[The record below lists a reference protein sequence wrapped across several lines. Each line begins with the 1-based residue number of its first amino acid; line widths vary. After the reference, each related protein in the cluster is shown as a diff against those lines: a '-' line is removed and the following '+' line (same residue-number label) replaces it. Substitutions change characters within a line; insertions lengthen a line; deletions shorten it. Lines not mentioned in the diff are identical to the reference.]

1 MIQKR
6 RRCLFSAHSGTLGLR
21 IASPHR
27 IDNAVSPRQY
37 ELYIIKVYR
46 NAPRDASVVICLLW
60 LGICEIRRA
69 QRQTFENVFFIYK
82 TARFTHYGLTSD
94 AANLS
99 IISEKTKK
107 KVKIFRFPPSEYFI
121 ERRGHQGQASVSPLL
136 LVRHNEADGTA
147 LSFTRLLGLQL
158 C

>member
-1 MIQKR
+1 MLPHNTPDWHNFSYYMVTLTHKKGAGV
-6 RRCLFSAHSGTLGLR
+6 CFSAHPGSTGSR

-69 QRQTFENVFFIYK
+69 QRQTFENVFLIYK
-82 TARFTHYGLTSD
+82 TARFAPKD
-94 AANLS
+94 
-99 IISEKTKK
+99 
-107 KVKIFRFPPSEYFI
+107 
-121 ERRGHQGQASVSPLL
+121 
-136 LVRHNEADGTA
+136 
-147 LSFTRLLGLQL
+147 
-158 C
+158 